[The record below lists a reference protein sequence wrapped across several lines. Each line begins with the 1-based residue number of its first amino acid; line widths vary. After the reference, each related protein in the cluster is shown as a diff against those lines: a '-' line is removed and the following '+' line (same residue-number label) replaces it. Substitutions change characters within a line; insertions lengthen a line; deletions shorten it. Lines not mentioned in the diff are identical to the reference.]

1 MARPRFRPDC
11 PDRRIPD
18 RGRRRWSSHRRIGR
32 RPPDRTAAPPAGGGE
47 IAQLP
52 ICRNVSAAREYCGRC
67 RLSSPAWA
75 SRSGLAGSGRRLS
88 GEVAQAGW
96 ADWVTLTKPVCLP
109 IPVLPASVSGWS
121 SGSVAGSGL
130 QFLVGDGGINWLSP
144 VWPSTPLGS
153 GLLLLRG
160 LGAVLLVCDLPDCGL
175 GAVGIIREDVLL
187 SSAPQAQ
194 SQDGRQ
200 GYQGTGR
207 RATEFDPLGGNR
219 RLFGDRIGSGPLV
232 LFSVYKLSLT
242 DLLL

>member
-1 MARPRFRPDC
+1 MIAGLTAGARLAGVCVRLIRLSRRFR
-11 PDRRIPD
+11 
-18 RGRRRWSSHRRIGR
+18 
-32 RPPDRTAAPPAGGGE
+32 
-47 IAQLP
+47 
-52 ICRNVSAAREYCGRC
+52 AR
-67 RLSSPAWA
+67 L
-75 SRSGLAGSGRRLS
+75 
-88 GEVAQAGW
+88 
-96 ADWVTLTKPVCLP
+96 
-109 IPVLPASVSGWS
+109 
-121 SGSVAGSGL
+121 
-130 QFLVGDGGINWLSP
+130 LVGDGRDQLAVARLAAYP
-144 VWPSTPLGS
+144 TRLR
-153 GLLLLRG
+153 LLLRG